1 MVAIVIGPRLDTRFD
16 CFFAWSAD
24 FHIASDEYR
33 GNRLLSEK
41 TSKIDS
47 VDFSMGCFIHLGVRS
62 HILHWVSYCLLCCK
76 AVPVCSGYR
85 NSLANT
91 VKCRLA
97 QPCCLSA
104 YACLSATG
112 SICRNSG
119 SKAMVMGSVI
129 KVFLFLIL
137 SEELLPSDA
146 EIRSKT
152 VSEAQ
157 IAAPLASL
165 MTG

>member
-1 MVAIVIGPRLDTRFD
+1 
-16 CFFAWSAD
+16 
-24 FHIASDEYR
+24 
-33 GNRLLSEK
+33 
-41 TSKIDS
+41 
-47 VDFSMGCFIHLGVRS
+47 
-62 HILHWVSYCLLCCK
+62 
-76 AVPVCSGYR
+76 
-85 NSLANT
+85 
-91 VKCRLA
+91 
-97 QPCCLSA
+97 
-104 YACLSATG
+104 
-112 SICRNSG
+112 
-119 SKAMVMGSVI
+119 MGSVI